1 MKVLILDIET
11 APNHA
16 YIWGMWQEVRS
27 TDFITDDWY
36 IMCWCAKWLGE
47 KKVYK
52 ASLHNDPKYREG
64 FTDDK
69 GILMEIHKLLDEA
82 DIIIAHNGLKFDC
95 KKIRA
100 RFILNGIKPPSPYRV
115 IDTLLAARATFAFTS
130 NRLDDLGKFLK
141 VGRKADT
148 GGFKLW
154 KDCMKGVKSAW
165 EKMVKYCAQDV
176 NLLEKVYLKIRPYLK
191 QHPNLGVY
199 SDDNCVVCPTCAGK
213 DLKYSTNHYAYTQA
227 GKFRRFQCQTCG
239 KWGRETSNL
248 LTRKKKATNTTN
260 IT

>member
-1 MKVLILDIET
+1 MKILILDIET

-16 YIWGMWQEVRS
+16 YIWGMWQETRS

-47 KKVYK
+47 KKVHR
-52 ASLHNDPKYREG
+52 ASLHTSKGYEKG
-64 FTDDK
+64 FCDDK
-69 GILMEIHKLLDEA
+69 ELLMQLHTLLDEA
-82 DIIIAHNGLKFDC
+82 DIVIAHNGLKFDC
-95 KKIRA
+95 KKVRA

-115 IDTLLAARATFAFTS
+115 IDTLLAARANFAFTS

-141 VGRKADT
+141 VGKKAST

-154 KDCMKGVKSAW
+154 KDCMNGVKSAW
-165 EKMVKYCAQDV
+165 EKMVRYCANDV
-176 NLLEKVYLKIRPYLK
+176 TLLEKVYLKIRPYLK

-199 SDDNCVVCPTCAGK
+199 LKGNVIVCPTCGSK
-213 DLKYSTNHYAYTQA
+213 NLKYSKNHFAYTQA
-227 GKFRRFQCQTCG
+227 GKFRRFQCQSCW
-239 KWGRETSNL
+239 KWARETENL
-248 LTRKKKATNTTN
+248 LKKKKKATNTTN